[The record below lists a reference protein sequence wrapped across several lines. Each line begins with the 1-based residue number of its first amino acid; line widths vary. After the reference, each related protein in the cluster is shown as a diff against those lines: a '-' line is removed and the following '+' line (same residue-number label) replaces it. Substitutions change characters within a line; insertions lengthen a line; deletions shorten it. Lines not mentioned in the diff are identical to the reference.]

1 MAQKLKTDWILF
13 ITTLCMVTIGILI
26 VYSASSI
33 MAEVD
38 ARYHSTWH
46 FVTRQA
52 AWAVLATIV
61 MMALKRTPYTTLKN
75 PAVALS
81 VISVS
86 LLLLVAVLI
95 LDPANHRWLRLGW
108 GPLGVQPS
116 ELAKPALVIFLA
128 FFVTWRARAINNPR
142 YTLIPAALAVGFVIL
157 LVVVADLGTAIVLAA
172 AAALVFFV
180 AGLELRYC
188 AIVGVLALIGLGYF
202 ICAKPYRLGRVIRFF
217 DPQFTMVAKIDKSG
231 VLKSRLEESLTTRD
245 TNYQLEQSQV
255 AVGAGG
261 VTGLGLMNGR
271 QKLLY
276 LPEAHKDFI
285 YAVAG
290 EELGMIGT
298 AGLLIGF
305 LIIFW
310 RGLRTAVRMKH
321 DDFGRYLA
329 LGLTV
334 VVVVQGFIHMSVV
347 LGMMPTKG
355 IPLPMISYGGSS
367 LLSTMA
373 SLGMLMNVSEHAG

>member
-1 MAQKLKTDWILF
+1 MAQRLKTDWILF
-13 ITTLCMVTIGILI
+13 FTVLAMVFSGVLI
-26 VYSASSI
+26 VYSASAI
-33 MAEVD
+33 MAQMGPN
-38 ARYHSTWH
+38 HSPWY
-46 FVTRQA
+46 FVKRQA
-52 AWAVLATIV
+52 VWAVLALTI
-61 MMALKRTPYTTLKN
+61 MMALKSTNYRKLRN

-81 VISVS
+81 AISVA
-86 LLLLVAVLI
+86 LFLLVAVYFA
-95 LDPANHRWLRLGW
+95 DPANHRWLRLG
-108 GPLGVQPS
+108 GPVGVQPS
-116 ELAKPALVIFLA
+116 ELAKPALVVFLA

-142 YTLIPAALAVGFVIL
+142 YTLVPAAMAVGLVIL
-157 LVVVADLGTAIVLAA
+157 AVVVADLGTAIVLGA

-180 AGLELRYC
+180 AGLEKRYC
-188 AIVGVLALIGLGYF
+188 AIVGALAMIGLVF
-202 ICAKPYRLGRVIRFF
+202 FVFSKTYRLARVVMFF
-217 DPQFTMVAKIDKSG
+217 DPQFKIIEKFDKQG
-231 VLKSRLEESLTTRD
+231 TIKKRLRESLVTRD
-245 TNYQLEQSQV
+245 TNYQLEQSKI

-261 VTGLGLMNGR
+261 SVGLGFMAGR

-290 EELGMIGT
+290 EELGMIGSV
-298 AGLLIGF
+298 GLLLGF
-305 LIIFW
+305 GLIFW
-310 RGLRTAVRMKH
+310 RGIRATLRIN

-334 VVVVQGFIHMSVV
+334 VVVVQGFMHMSVV

-367 LLSTMA
+367 LVSTLA

>member
-13 ITTLCMVTIGILI
+13 ITALGMVTAGILI

-52 AWAVLATIV
+52 AWAVLAIGV
-61 MMALKRTPYTTLKN
+61 MMTLKNTPYTKLKN

-81 VISVS
+81 VISIS
-86 LLLLVAVLI
+86 LLLLVAVLV
-95 LDPANHRWLRLGW
+95 LDPANHRWLRLG
-108 GPLGVQPS
+108 GPIGVQPS
-116 ELAKPALVIFLA
+116 EMAKPALVIFLA

-188 AIVGVLALIGLGYF
+188 AIVGVLAMVGLVYF
-202 ICAKPYRLGRVIRFF
+202 ICAQPYRLGRVIRFF
-217 DPQFTMVAKIDKSG
+217 DPKLTLINKVDKSG
-231 VLKSRLEESLTTRD
+231 KLKARIEESLATRD

-261 VTGLGLMNGR
+261 ITGLGLMNGR

-290 EELGMIGT
+290 EELGMLGT
-298 AGLLIGF
+298 AGLLVGF
-305 LIIFW
+305 LVIFW

>member
-13 ITTLCMVTIGILI
+13 VTSLCMVTAGILI

-52 AWAVLATIV
+52 AWAVIAIGV
-61 MMALKRTPYTTLKN
+61 MMALKNTPYTKLKN

-81 VISVS
+81 VISIS
-86 LLLLVAVLI
+86 LGLLVAVLV
-95 LDPANHRWLRLGW
+95 LDPANHRWLRLG
-108 GPLGVQPS
+108 GPVGVQPS
-116 ELAKPALVIFLA
+116 EMAKPALVIFLA
-128 FFVTWRARAINNPR
+128 YFVTSRARAINNTR
-142 YTLIPAALAVGFVIL
+142 YTLVPAAMAVGFVIL

-180 AGLELRYC
+180 AGLEWRYC
-188 AIVGVLALIGLGYF
+188 AIVGVLAMIGLTYF
-202 ICAKPYRLGRVIRFF
+202 ICAKPYRLGRVIRYF
-217 DPQFTMVAKIDKSG
+217 DPKLTLIAKIDTSG
-231 VLKSRLEESLTTRD
+231 KLRARIEEGLATRD

-261 VTGLGLMNGR
+261 FTGMGLMNGR

-290 EELGMIGT
+290 EELGMIGA
-298 AGLLIGF
+298 AGLLTGF
-305 LIIFW
+305 LLIFW

-329 LGLTV
+329 LGLTA
-334 VVVVQGFIHMSVV
+334 VVVVQAFIHMSVV

>member
-1 MAQKLKTDWILF
+1 MAQRLKTDWILF
-13 ITTLCMVTIGILI
+13 FTVLLMVFSGVLI

-33 MAEVD
+33 MAQMD
-38 ARYHSTWH
+38 PRYHSAWH
-46 FVTRQA
+46 FVERQA
-52 AWAVLATIV
+52 AWGVIALGI
-61 MMALKRTPYTTLKN
+61 MMALKNTYYRKLQT
-75 PAVALS
+75 PAVAMS
-81 VISVS
+81 AISVALF
-86 LLLLVAVLI
+86 LLAAVYF
-95 LDPANHRWLRLGW
+95 LDPVNHRWLRLG
-108 GPLGVQPS
+108 GPVGVQPS
-116 ELAKPALVIFLA
+116 ELAKPTLVIFLA

-142 YTLIPAALAVGFVIL
+142 YTLVPAAMAVGLVIL
-157 LVVVADLGTAIVLAA
+157 AVVVADLGTAIVLGA

-180 AGLELRYC
+180 AGLEKRYC
-188 AIVGVLALIGLGYF
+188 AIVAALALIGLILF
-202 ICAKPYRLGRVIRFF
+202 TFAKPYRLARVVKFF
-217 DPQFTMVAKIDKSG
+217 DPDFKFIEKVDRQGKIKA
-231 VLKSRLEESLTTRD
+231 RLQESLVTRD
-245 TNYQLEQSQV
+245 TNYQLQQSQI

-261 VTGLGLMNGR
+261 MLGLGFMNGR

-290 EELGMIGT
+290 EEMGMIGSV
-298 AGLLIGF
+298 GLLLGF
-305 LIIFW
+305 SLIFW
-310 RGLRTAVRMKH
+310 RGLRATLRIN

-334 VVVVQGFIHMSVV
+334 VVVVQGFMHMSVV

-367 LLSTMA
+367 LVSTLA

>member
-1 MAQKLKTDWILF
+1 MAQRLRTDWILF
-13 ITTLCMVTIGILI
+13 FTVLAMVFAGVLI
-26 VYSASSI
+26 VYSASAI
-33 MAEVD
+33 MAQMGPN
-38 ARYHSTWH
+38 HSAWYY
-46 FVTRQA
+46 VQRQA
-52 AWAVLATIV
+52 AWAVIAVII
-61 MMALKRTPYTTLKN
+61 MMALKNTHYRKLQT

-81 VISVS
+81 AISVS
-86 LLLLVAVLI
+86 LFLLVAVYF
-95 LDPANHRWLRLGW
+95 LDPNNHRWLRVG
-108 GPLGVQPS
+108 GPVGVQPS
-116 ELAKPALVIFLA
+116 ELAKPALVVFLA

-142 YTLIPAALAVGFVIL
+142 YTLVPAAMAVGLVIL
-157 LVVVADLGTAIVLAA
+157 AVVVADLGTAIVLGA

-180 AGLELRYC
+180 AGLEKRYC
-188 AIVGVLALIGLGYF
+188 AIVGALAMLGLVF
-202 ICAKPYRLGRVIRFF
+202 FVFSKTYRLARVVMFF
-217 DPQFTMVAKIDKSG
+217 DPQFKIIEKFDRKG
-231 VLKSRLEESLTTRD
+231 TIKTRLQESLVTRD
-245 TNYQLEQSQV
+245 TNYQLEQSKI

-261 VTGLGLMNGR
+261 PVGLGFMDGR

-290 EELGMIGT
+290 EELGMIGSV
-298 AGLLIGF
+298 GLLLGF
-305 LIIFW
+305 SIIFW
-310 RGLRTAVRMKH
+310 RGIRATLRIN

-334 VVVVQGFIHMSVV
+334 VVVVQGFMHMSVV

-367 LLSTMA
+367 LVSTLA

>member
-1 MAQKLKTDWILF
+1 MAQQLKTDWILF
-13 ITTLCMVTIGILI
+13 FTVLVMALSGVLI

-33 MAEVD
+33 MAQMD
-38 ARYHSTWH
+38 PRYHSAWY
-46 FVTRQA
+46 FVLRQGV
-52 AWAVLATIV
+52 WVLIAVGI
-61 MMALKRTPYTTLKN
+61 MMALKNTYYRKLQN

-81 VISVS
+81 AISVALF
-86 LLLLVAVLI
+86 LLAAVYF
-95 LDPANHRWLRLGW
+95 LDPVNHRWLRLG
-108 GPLGVQPS
+108 GPVGVQPS
-116 ELAKPALVIFLA
+116 ELAKPALVVFLA

-142 YTLIPAALAVGFVIL
+142 YTLVPAAMAVGLVIL
-157 LVVVADLGTAIVLAA
+157 AVVVADLGTAIVLGAA
-172 AAALVFFV
+172 AGLVFFV
-180 AGLELRYC
+180 AGLEKRYC
-188 AIVGVLALIGLGYF
+188 AIVGALAMLGLVLF
-202 ICAKPYRLGRVIRFF
+202 TFAKPYRLARVVKFF
-217 DPQFTMVAKIDKSG
+217 DPDFKYIEMVDKQG
-231 VLKSRLEESLTTRD
+231 TIKARLQESLVTRD
-245 TNYQLEQSQV
+245 TNYQLQQSQI

-261 VTGLGLMNGR
+261 ALGLGFMNGR

-290 EELGMIGT
+290 EELGMIGSV
-298 AGLLIGF
+298 GLLLGF
-305 LIIFW
+305 SVIFW
-310 RGLRTAVRMKH
+310 RGLRATLRIG

-334 VVVVQGFIHMSVV
+334 VVVVQGFMHMSVV

-367 LLSTMA
+367 LVSTLA

>member
-1 MAQKLKTDWILF
+1 MPQRLKTDWILF
-13 ITTLCMVTIGILI
+13 AAVLALVLFGLLI

-33 MAEVD
+33 MARMD
-38 ARYHSTWH
+38 ARYNSSWY
-46 FVTRQA
+46 FVVRQA
-52 AWAVLATIV
+52 GYAVVAVVV
-61 MMALKRTPYTTLKN
+61 MMALKRTHYRVFQN
-75 PAVALS
+75 PAVAFGAIGVALM
-81 VISVS
+81 
-86 LLLLVAVLI
+86 LLFAVYFV
-95 LDPANHRWLRLGW
+95 DAAHHRWLRLG
-108 GPLGVQPS
+108 GPVGVQPS

-142 YTLIPAALAVGFVIL
+142 YTLVPAAMAVGLVIL
-157 LVVVADLGTAIVLAA
+157 AVVVADLGTAIVLGA

-180 AGLELRYC
+180 AGLEKRYC
-188 AIVGVLALIGLGYF
+188 AIVGVLAMIGLVF
-202 ICAKPYRLGRVIRFF
+202 FVFSKTYRLARVVMFF
-217 DPQFTMVAKIDKSG
+217 DPQFKVIEKYDKQG
-231 VLKSRLEESLTTRD
+231 TIKKRLQESLVTRD
-245 TNYQLEQSQV
+245 TNYQLEQSKI

-261 VTGLGLMNGR
+261 PWGLGFMAGR

-276 LPEAHKDFI
+276 LPEAHKDFV

-290 EELGMIGT
+290 EELGMVGSI
-298 AGLLIGF
+298 GLLLGF
-305 LIIFW
+305 GVIFW
-310 RGLRTAVRMKH
+310 RGIRASLRIN

-334 VVVVQGFIHMSVV
+334 VVVVQGFMHMSVV

-367 LLSTMA
+367 LVSTLA

>member
-1 MAQKLKTDWILF
+1 MAQKLKTDWVMF
-13 ITTLCMVTIGILI
+13 VTALCMVTAGILI

-33 MAEVD
+33 MAEMD

-52 AWAVLATIV
+52 AWAAISIGV
-61 MMALKRTPYTTLKN
+61 MMALKNTPYTKLKN

-81 VISVS
+81 VISIS
-86 LLLLVAVLI
+86 LGLLVAVLVM
-95 LDPANHRWLRLGW
+95 DPVNHRWLRLG

-116 ELAKPALVIFLA
+116 EMAKPALVIFLA
-128 FFVTWRARAINNPR
+128 YFVTSRARAINNPR
-142 YTLIPAALAVGFVIL
+142 YTLVPAAMAVGFVIL

-180 AGLELRYC
+180 AGLEWRYC
-188 AIVGVLALIGLGYF
+188 AIVGVLAMIGLTYF
-202 ICAKPYRLGRVIRFF
+202 ICAKPYRLGRVIRYF
-217 DPQFTMVAKIDKSG
+217 DPKLTLIAKIDTSG
-231 VLKSRLEESLTTRD
+231 KLKARIEEGLATRD

-261 VTGLGLMNGR
+261 FTGMGLMNGR

-298 AGLLIGF
+298 AGLLVGF
-305 LIIFW
+305 LLIFW

-334 VVVVQGFIHMSVV
+334 IVVVQGFIHMSVV

>member
-1 MAQKLKTDWILF
+1 MAQRLKTDWILF
-13 ITTLCMVTIGILI
+13 FTVLAMVFSGVLI
-26 VYSASSI
+26 VYSASAI
-33 MAEVD
+33 MAQMGPN
-38 ARYHSTWH
+38 HSPWY
-46 FVTRQA
+46 FVKRQA
-52 AWAVLATIV
+52 VWAVIALTI
-61 MMALKRTPYTTLKN
+61 MMALKSTNYRKLRN

-81 VISVS
+81 AISVA
-86 LLLLVAVLI
+86 LFLLVAVYFA
-95 LDPANHRWLRLGW
+95 DPANHRWLRLG
-108 GPLGVQPS
+108 GPVGVQPS
-116 ELAKPALVIFLA
+116 ELAKPALVVFLA

-142 YTLIPAALAVGFVIL
+142 YTLVPAAMAVGLVIL
-157 LVVVADLGTAIVLAA
+157 AVVVADLGTAIVLGA

-180 AGLELRYC
+180 AGLEKRYC
-188 AIVGVLALIGLGYF
+188 AIVGALAMIGLVF
-202 ICAKPYRLGRVIRFF
+202 FVFSKTYRLARVVMFF
-217 DPQFTMVAKIDKSG
+217 DPQFKIIEKLDRQGSIKA
-231 VLKSRLEESLTTRD
+231 RLQESLVTRD
-245 TNYQLEQSQV
+245 TNYQLEQSKI

-261 VTGLGLMNGR
+261 ALGLGFMAGR

-290 EELGMIGT
+290 EELGMIGSV
-298 AGLLIGF
+298 GLLLGF
-305 LIIFW
+305 GLIFW
-310 RGLRTAVRMKH
+310 RGIRATLRIN

-334 VVVVQGFIHMSVV
+334 VVVVQGFMHMSVV

-367 LLSTMA
+367 LVSTLA

>member
-1 MAQKLKTDWILF
+1 MAQRLKTDWILF
-13 ITTLCMVTIGILI
+13 FTVLAMVFAGVLI
-26 VYSASSI
+26 VYSASAI
-33 MAEVD
+33 MAQMGPN
-38 ARYHSTWH
+38 HSAW
-46 FVTRQA
+46 FYVQRQA
-52 AWAVLATIV
+52 AWAVIALTI
-61 MMALKRTPYTTLKN
+61 MMALKSTYYRKLQN

-81 VISVS
+81 AISVS
-86 LLLLVAVLI
+86 LFLLVAVYF
-95 LDPANHRWLRLGW
+95 LDPANHRWLRLG
-108 GPLGVQPS
+108 GPVGVQPS

-142 YTLIPAALAVGFVIL
+142 YTLVPAAMAVGLVIL
-157 LVVVADLGTAIVLAA
+157 AVVVADLGTAIVLGA
-172 AAALVFFV
+172 AAALVFFA
-180 AGLELRYC
+180 AGLEKRYC
-188 AIVGVLALIGLGYF
+188 AIVGALAMIGLVF
-202 ICAKPYRLGRVIRFF
+202 FVFSKTYRLARVVMFF
-217 DPQFTMVAKIDKSG
+217 DPQFKIIEKFDKKG
-231 VLKSRLEESLTTRD
+231 TIKTRLQESLVTRD
-245 TNYQLEQSQV
+245 TNYQLEQSKI

-261 VTGLGLMNGR
+261 PLGLGFMGGR

-290 EELGMIGT
+290 EELGMIGSV
-298 AGLLIGF
+298 GLLIGF
-305 LIIFW
+305 TIIFW
-310 RGLRTAVRMKH
+310 RGIRATLRIN

-334 VVVVQGFIHMSVV
+334 VVVVQGFMHMSVV

-367 LLSTMA
+367 LVSTLA

>member
-13 ITTLCMVTIGILI
+13 ITSLCMVTAGVLL

-46 FVTRQA
+46 FVIRQG
-52 AWAVLATIV
+52 AWAVIAIAV
-61 MMALKRTPYTTLKN
+61 MMALKNTPYRKLQN

-81 VISVS
+81 VISVAV
-86 LLLLVAVLI
+86 LLLLAVLI
-95 LDPANHRWLRLGW
+95 ADPVNHRWLRLG

-142 YTLIPAALAVGFVIL
+142 YTLIPAAIAVGVVIL
-157 LVVVADLGTAIVLAA
+157 LVVVADLGTAIVIGAA
-172 AAALVFFV
+172 AGLVFFV

-188 AIVGVLALIGLGYF
+188 AIVAALAMVGLVYF
-202 ICAKPYRLGRVIRFF
+202 ICAKPYRLGRVIRYF
-217 DPQFTMVAKIDKSG
+217 DPKFEWVAKLDQG
-231 VLKSRLEESLTTRD
+231 GRLKARLEESLATRD

-261 VTGLGLMNGR
+261 VTGLGFMRGR

-290 EELGMIGT
+290 EELGLIGT
-298 AGLLIGF
+298 IGLLAGF
-305 LIIFW
+305 TIIFW
-310 RGLRTAVRMKH
+310 RGLRATVRMKH

-334 VVVVQGFIHMSVV
+334 VVVVQGLMHMSVV

-367 LLSTMA
+367 LVSTLA